1 MYFIVHTLSS
11 SVIRMEKPY
20 MLTKMTWYEVEERL
34 KESDTALVPIGS
46 TEQHGPA
53 LPLDNDHFIAQRFAQ
68 KVAELLWDKVKLVI
82 APPISF
88 GYSEHHMDFRGTI
101 SLKEATLRSVIVDV
115 CKSLAS
121 HGFGKI
127 ILINGHGGNLP
138 AIRSAMNLLR
148 EGMES
153 QVFSINWWDMA
164 KDKIREVASKP
175 FYHACD
181 AETSVA
187 WHLGQRV
194 LADKRVDEPGRA
206 IIPGYVEPDLAS
218 DAPTVSGIYSM
229 KDLTDSG
236 VVGYST
242 RATEEK
248 GKQIVD
254 VAVERMADF
263 ILKLTAK

>member
-1 MYFIVHTLSS
+1 MK
-11 SVIRMEKPY
+11 EPY
-20 MLTKMTWYEVEERL
+20 MMTKMTWYEVEERL
-34 KESDTALVPIGS
+34 KESKTVLVPIGS

-53 LPLDNDHFIAQRFAQ
+53 LPLDNDHFIALRFAQ
-68 KVAELLWDKVKLVI
+68 LVAEDLWDKIKLFV
-82 APPISF
+82 APTISF
-88 GYSEHHMDFRGTI
+88 GYSEHHMDFKGTI
-101 SLKEATLRSVIVDV
+101 TLTETTLVNVIVDV
-115 CKSLAS
+115 CRSLAT
-121 HGFGKI
+121 HGFENI

-138 AIRSAMNLLR
+138 AIRSAMNLFR
-148 EGMES
+148 KGMES

-164 KDKIREVASKP
+164 KEKIREVATKP

-181 AETSVA
+181 TETSVA

-206 IIPGYVEPDLAS
+206 MVPGYVEPDLQS
-218 DAPTVSGIYSM
+218 DAPTVSGIFSM
-229 KDLTDSG
+229 KDVSDSG

-242 RATEEK
+242 KATEEK

-263 ILKLTAK
+263 ILKLEAK